1 MAGHKH
7 RSAPEDQRGNHGRA
21 LVSINERLRFSQ
33 GKRITCGNIKPIPAG
48 IVKYVFGRS
57 GQPRFLTGPPGTDD
71 FWVRRTKIACCSFAG
86 SASIC
91 CMISA
96 ALMAAS

>member
-1 MAGHKH
+1 MAAHKH

-21 LVSINERLRFSQ
+21 LVSINDRLRFSQ
-33 GKRITCGNIKPIPAG
+33 VKRITCGNIKPIPAG

-57 GQPRFLTGPPGTDD
+57 GRHGFSAAPRAPTTFG
-71 FWVRRTKIACCSFAG
+71 VRRTKIACCSFAG